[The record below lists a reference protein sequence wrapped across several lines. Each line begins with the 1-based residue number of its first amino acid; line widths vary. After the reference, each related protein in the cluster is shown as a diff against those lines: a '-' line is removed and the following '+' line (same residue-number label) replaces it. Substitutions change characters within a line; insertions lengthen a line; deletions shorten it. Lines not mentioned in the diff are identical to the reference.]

1 MLSKRTIALSLCLAL
16 YIGTVILTPYYASS
30 TIPTQQNTS
39 KEFMLSS
46 EPWLTGFSYRMNI
59 TIDAG
64 NTAGAGYQV
73 KIDVPYS
80 SFMQSDYDD
89 IRFTDNDK
97 TTELDYWREDYN
109 ATYGVFWV
117 KIADAIPSNIIVYMY
132 YGNPTATTT
141 SNGTATFPFY
151 EDWTS
156 ETIGS
161 DWTVENSDGSVS
173 FDDTHANHGSVIK
186 VEGNAGAYVYSF
198 YSDADFNQSYALRLR
213 SNTEKTAAAS
223 QNTKQGWNDADGNGY
238 SMIESYQGAAR
249 IVVRDDDA
257 NTDHQNIA
265 DSNYAA
271 WNVFDAIRYQD
282 TQAPFTHYTTW
293 YTNGSM
299 IATGDMDP
307 DDTGKNVFFYVRDS
321 EYDTYN
327 DWVVVRDYVFEGP
340 SFDSFGDPEGF
351 AWREIDEV
359 ELVFSVPIDPWAL
372 DMLVIFI
379 GLGMGIFS
387 TSYLAYKISNRSKSP
402 ITTESGLI
410 IVFLF
415 MVGWGLFFGGI
426 M

>member
-1 MLSKRTIALSLCLAL
+1 
-16 YIGTVILTPYYASS
+16 
-30 TIPTQQNTS
+30 
-39 KEFMLSS
+39 
-46 EPWLTGFSYRMNI
+46 MNI

-186 VEGNAGAYVYSF
+186 VEGNNGAYVYSF
-198 YSDADFNQSYALRLR
+198 YSNTAYNKSYALRLR

-223 QNTKQGWNDADGNGY
+223 QNTKQGWNDQDGNGY

-249 IVVRDDDA
+249 IVIRDDDA

-265 DSNYAA
+265 DSNYNA
-271 WNVFDAIRYQD
+271 WNVFDSIRRESGTGND
-282 TQAPFTHYTTW
+282 ITQW
-293 YTNGSM
+293 YTNGSI
-299 IATGDMDP
+299 IATGSIEP

-340 SFDSFGDPEGF
+340 SASTFGPLEGASWKIIDDVTVYFQVAFDY
-351 AWREIDEV
+351 
-359 ELVFSVPIDPWAL
+359 WAL